1 MDSIILTIQI
11 YFYYTTFLT
20 IEHMSK
26 IFAFLKHV
34 NPFLSLCLC
43 FMREG
48 CLPDS
53 IGKQASKQERPQR
66 YFSNAEEH

>member
-1 MDSIILTIQI
+1 
-11 YFYYTTFLT
+11 
-20 IEHMSK
+20 MSK